1 MSLHGSLKYTH
12 NAGLPNSNAAAFEN
26 FTVRFQLPPS
36 PSKSHG
42 PSSWSYI
49 ASFKWAR
56 PIAVLVLLYCV
67 ALLLLLNLFW
77 QLPSRDTLSSK
88 AHLQGLRIL
97 ELVLSCASCSLHD
110 TLLI

>member
-1 MSLHGSLKYTH
+1 MHS
-12 NAGLPNSNAAAFEN
+12 ARLPNFNQRCIRMFHCAL
-26 FTVRFQLPPS
+26 QLPPS

-56 PIAVLVLLYCV
+56 PVAVLVLLYCV

-77 QLPSRDTLSSK
+77 QLPSRDTLLSK
-88 AHLQGLRIL
+88 AHLQGLHTL
-97 ELVLSCASCSLHD
+97 ELVLSCASCSLQPA
-110 TLLI
+110 TAANVTTAF

>member
-1 MSLHGSLKYTH
+1 MHAQRMPARFEPVLHLSITMH
-12 NAGLPNSNAAAFEN
+12 
-26 FTVRFQLPPS
+26 FQLPPS

-56 PIAVLVLLYCV
+56 PVAVLVLLYCV

-97 ELVLSCASCSLHD
+97 ELVLSCASCSLHE
-110 TLLI
+110 TLLM